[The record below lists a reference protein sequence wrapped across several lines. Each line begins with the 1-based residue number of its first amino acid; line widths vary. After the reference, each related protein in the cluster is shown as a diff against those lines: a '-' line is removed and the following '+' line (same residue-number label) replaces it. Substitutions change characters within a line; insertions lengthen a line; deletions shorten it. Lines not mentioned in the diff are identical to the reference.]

1 MAPANSEKPPPR
13 WLLRRLDQAVIAGL
27 ALFALV
33 AMGLFW
39 LAHGGHRGRLIEID
53 RADPM
58 KVEFLVDVNRAE
70 WPELSTLPDVG
81 ETLAKRIVAYRQQH
95 GEFASVDQL
104 QRVRG
109 IGPKTVPPPTQCGAR
124 VDPWRARPVPFCRH
138 GFWFPPVT

>member
-1 MAPANSEKPPPR
+1 MPRASSGKPPPR

-39 LAHGGHRGRLIEID
+39 LAHGGHRGGLIEID

-70 WPELSTLPDVG
+70 WPELSTLPEVG
-81 ETLAKRIVAYRQQH
+81 EMLAKRIVAHRQQH
-95 GEFASVDQL
+95 GEFQSVEEL
-104 QRVRG
+104 QQVRG
-109 IGPKTVPPPTQCGAR
+109 IGPKTFERLKPYVRTITPDSAVAGK
-124 VDPWRARPVPFCRH
+124 
-138 GFWFPPVT
+138 